1 MDVVNK
7 APVSGSLKFLTGPL
21 AGSTLPI
28 GKPVTTIG
36 RDETSNDIVI
46 SDPGVSR
53 HHARIVQNG
62 VQWHIEKLAP
72 QNTVTVNGRDAQ
84 QAPLTDRDTIGL
96 GAGTTFLFQAVLQA
110 ASYAPPSGGAPSYAN
125 QPAPPY
131 APQANVSSPAWT
143 NPQQVPYTPPVA

>member
-7 APVSGSLKFLTGPL
+7 ASVSGSLKFLTGPL

-28 GKPVTTIG
+28 SKPVTTIG
-36 RDETSNDIVI
+36 RDEASNDIVI

-72 QNTVTVNGRDAQ
+72 QNTVTI
-84 QAPLTDRDTIGL
+84 DRKS
-96 GAGTTFLFQAVLQA
+96 V
-110 ASYAPPSGGAPSYAN
+110 
-125 QPAPPY
+125 
-131 APQANVSSPAWT
+131 V
-143 NPQQVPYTPPVA
+143 